1 MTASIRSAL
10 GILRGR
16 EATLTLVALVL
27 FAFFSINADHFLT
40 LSNVYDMARTSTFL
54 LIVGVA
60 LTFLFIAGEIDLSPG
75 SLFALCAIVMGLLI
89 VKLGLDP
96 WVAALGT
103 IGAGFLVGC
112 VNGAIVT
119 SVGVPS
125 FIVTLG
131 MYSLLRGA
139 ALVISGGLPLFY
151 ADEAAAHP
159 SFFDVAAGYIGSFPV
174 VILWGV
180 AVVVVGGFVLKYT
193 VFGSHVYATGGN
205 VVSARAAGIAT
216 SRVKF
221 ACFALTGA
229 AVGLVAALQGALLT
243 EANPTT
249 GTGFELQV
257 IAAVIIGGVSLTGGG
272 GSVYGTVVGAA
283 IVGMLPNGLV
293 LMGVQANWN
302 QFFIGLIIVAVGTLE
317 VALSKRRR
325 RRRSDRASGVDDA
338 PTPSP
343 GGTSQSQDARGPAP
357 AGAVA
362 EQ

>member
-1 MTASIRSAL
+1 VTASVRQAL
-10 GILRGR
+10 SQARGR
-16 EATLTLVALVL
+16 ELTLTVIAVLL
-27 FAFFSINADHFLT
+27 FAFFSIAADHFFS

-60 LTFLFIAGEIDLSPG
+60 LTFVFIAGEIDLSPG
-75 SLFALCAIVMGLLI
+75 SLFALCAIVMGLMI
-89 VKLGLDP
+89 VRLGLDP
-96 WVAALGT
+96 WLAALGT
-103 IGAGFLVGC
+103 VLAGLTVGC
-112 VNGAIVT
+112 VSGYIVT
-119 SVGVPS
+119 GLGVPS

-139 ALVISGGLPLFY
+139 ALVISAGLPLLY
-151 ADEAAAHP
+151 PKEVLQ
-159 SFFDVAAGYIGSFPV
+159 SSYFDLAAGYIGTFPV

-180 AVVVVGGFVLKYT
+180 VAVVLGAFVLKYT
-193 VFGSHVYATGGN
+193 VFGAHVYATGGN
-205 VVSARAAGIAT
+205 ATSAKAAGIAT
-216 SRVKF
+216 NRVKF

-229 AVGLVAALQGALLT
+229 AVGVVAGLQGALLS

-302 QFFIGLIIVAVGTLE
+302 QLIIGLIIVGVGALE
-317 VALSKRRR
+317 VGLSKRRR
-325 RRRSDRASGVDDA
+325 RHRSDRASGINT
-338 PTPSP
+338 PTPSA
-343 GGTSQSQDARGPAP
+343 GETTQDPRGPARA